1 LGERVSTGY
10 SELDSLIEGGFPK
23 NSMILLAGNAGVGKT
38 ILSAKFI
45 YDGAVKGERGV
56 YVCFTETKR
65 KFTQN
70 LRKFGLDFEDM
81 ISERMVSILDLSVTT
96 EIDVQSAVNRIFEEI
111 VNLQAR
117 RLVLDSLSAMYM
129 GLKSELERRHL
140 TSLIYRIIQKT
151 ECTAILIV
159 DIPWGSKRIG
169 EEFEEAIADG
179 IILLES
185 MYEGEGILKRYLRIL
200 KMRGSNHT
208 KKTYSYVISER
219 GLEIKV

>member
-208 KKTYSYVISER
+208 KKTHSYVISER

>member
-45 YDGAVKGERGV
+45 YDGAVKRERGV
-56 YVCFTETKR
+56 YACFTETKR

>member
-1 LGERVSTGY
+1 MGERVSTGY

-208 KKTYSYVISER
+208 KKTHSYVISER

>member
-1 LGERVSTGY
+1 
-10 SELDSLIEGGFPK
+10 
-23 NSMILLAGNAGVGKT
+23 
-38 ILSAKFI
+38 
-45 YDGAVKGERGV
+45 
-56 YVCFTETKR
+56 
-65 KFTQN
+65 
-70 LRKFGLDFEDM
+70 
-81 ISERMVSILDLSVTT
+81 VTT
-96 EIDVQSAVNRIFEEI
+96 EIDVQSAVNRIFEGI

-129 GLKSELERRHL
+129 SLKSELERRHL

>member
-1 LGERVSTGY
+1 MGERVSTGY

-45 YDGAVKGERGV
+45 YDGAVKRERGV
-56 YVCFTETKR
+56 YACFTETKR

>member
-1 LGERVSTGY
+1 MGERVSTGY

-56 YVCFTETKR
+56 YACFTETKR

>member
-1 LGERVSTGY
+1 MGERVSTGY